1 MLFLVR
7 NESTSRRHL
16 LYGRLE
22 QVAQVPPRLFAK
34 DVRMARKNQPMKRKP
49 GRPPS
54 PKGKRPHVVKVSLHA
69 DELQAL
75 MDVTNAPAQ
84 YLREAGLDK
93 AKLSNDT
100 NT

>member
-1 MLFLVR
+1 M
-7 NESTSRRHL
+7 N
-16 LYGRLE
+16 
-22 QVAQVPPRLFAK
+22 
-34 DVRMARKNQPMKRKP
+34 KRKP

-54 PKGKRPHVVKVSLHA
+54 PKGARPHIVKVSLHA

-93 AKLSNDT
+93 AKRAKQ
-100 NT
+100 

>member
-1 MLFLVR
+1 M
-7 NESTSRRHL
+7 T
-16 LYGRLE
+16 
-22 QVAQVPPRLFAK
+22 AAK
-34 DVRMARKNQPMKRKP
+34 KRKP

-54 PKGKRPHVVKVSLHA
+54 LKGKRPHIVKVSLHA

-75 MDVTNAPAQ
+75 MEVTNAPAQ
-84 YLREAGLDK
+84 WLREAGLDK

>member
-1 MLFLVR
+1 M
-7 NESTSRRHL
+7 N
-16 LYGRLE
+16 
-22 QVAQVPPRLFAK
+22 
-34 DVRMARKNQPMKRKP
+34 KRKP

-54 PKGKRPHVVKVSLHA
+54 LKGKRPYIVKVSLHA
-69 DELQAL
+69 DELDRL
-75 MDVTNAPAQ
+75 LEVTNAPAQ